1 MSEECAN
8 TPVVSDDLAQ
18 RVLQL
23 ISETQ
28 EIPIEKISRLD
39 APFDEIGL
47 TSLNA
52 LSIVFEIENEFG
64 VTIRDEDALLLNNIG
79 DVVTRGQ
86 PLLILEAMKMEHAIA
101 APRDGRVS
109 AVNCSEGE
117 LVQPGVDLIELT

>member
-79 DVVTRGQ
+79 DVVTSLRE
-86 PLLILEAMKMEHAIA
+86 LLAQKNGRAAI
-101 APRDGRVS
+101 
-109 AVNCSEGE
+109 
-117 LVQPGVDLIELT
+117 QT